1 MLEWKRKRT
10 SYGQSPLVLYAG
22 KQKVGCVQFSLTGT
36 NFIAKTYLPMND
48 GNDSIIHRGS
58 EAECMSELS
67 EYTRNWFYNCGY
79 VIDINSSVNKPIFK
93 NEVEIE
99 DECD

>member
-10 SYGQSPLVLYAG
+10 SYGQAPLVLYAG

-58 EAECMSELS
+58 EAECISELS

-79 VIDINSSVNKPIFK
+79 IIDIHSSVNKPIFK
-93 NEVEIE
+93 NEGEIE
-99 DECD
+99 DECN